1 MWCAINMTVR
11 DIPKT
16 HPRYDSLNIRSK
28 IADNF
33 IRGIIMPDGLVAHG
47 RGEAFDYIIGEKT
60 MPFSITSINAA
71 VAKLLLSSTAVIS
84 INGNVASLVPDEI
97 IEFSRISKIQL
108 EINLFHRTK
117 KRIDLVNTLLRDH
130 GGKKILGT
138 NNRYITQLPDLKS
151 NRRFVDTRGIFKA
164 DVVFVPLEDGDRAES
179 LRTMNKEVITVDLNP
194 FSRTAK
200 TSNITIVDNIV
211 RVIPLMITKYTEM
224 CKLSKANLNQILE
237 KYDNDKNLNYA
248 IVHISNRLKKL
259 K

>member
-1 MWCAINMTVR
+1 MTVR

-28 IADNF
+28 IANSF
-33 IRGIIMPDGLVAHG
+33 IHGIIMPEGLVAHG

-71 VAKLLLSSTAVIS
+71 VAKLLLSSTPVIS

-97 IEFSRISKIQL
+97 IEFSNISKIQI

-117 KRIDLVNTLLRDH
+117 KRIELVNTLLRDH
-130 GGKKILGT
+130 GGKKILG
-138 NNRYITQLPDLKS
+138 NDNRYITQLPDLKS

-179 LRTMNKEVITVDLNP
+179 LMTLNKEVITVDLNP

-211 RVIPLMITKYTEM
+211 RVIPLMITKYIEM
-224 CKLSKANLNQILE
+224 RKLSKDNLNQILE
-237 KYDNDKNLNYA
+237 KYDNDKNLNSA

>member
-1 MWCAINMTVR
+1 M
-11 DIPKT
+11 
-16 HPRYDSLNIRSK
+16 
-28 IADNF
+28 
-33 IRGIIMPDGLVAHG
+33 
-47 RGEAFDYIIGEKT
+47 
-60 MPFSITSINAA
+60 
-71 VAKLLLSSTAVIS
+71 AKLLLSSTPVIS

-179 LRTMNKEVITVDLNP
+179 LMTLNKEVITVDLNP

-211 RVIPLMITKYTEM
+211 RVIPLMITKYIEM
-224 CKLSKANLNQILE
+224 RKLSKDNLNQILE
-237 KYDNDKNLNYA
+237 KYDNDKNLNSA